1 MAILV
6 ENFIEKI
13 WYSGKYFVYL
23 SINYNL
29 NRKYYDFNTSS
40 KKIQYL

>member
-13 WYSGKYFVYL
+13 WFSGKYFVYL
-23 SINYNL
+23 NVNYKLIENNYELTTNL
-29 NRKYYDFNTSS
+29 
-40 KKIQYL
+40 

>member
-1 MAILV
+1 MGTLV

-23 SINYNL
+23 TVNYKLIEKNYEL
-29 NRKYYDFNTSS
+29 TTSS
-40 KKIQYL
+40 KKIRS